1 MILVNLPVEIVSQIG
16 TYLSQHALASTSL
29 VCKAWRLAILPIL
42 YSSVII
48 GKNSHVKQFSTVLS
62 SGSVDSVQISS
73 CVKKLEIHLDDIDI
87 DQSVLALLEPWVSR
101 LTQLSE
107 FRWNLYYV
115 PDNLQLIQLFQT
127 ECPALSSVYISFP
140 WERDFFKSESGQI
153 QLSTLLGFKN
163 IVNFELQTDDFGKH
177 TRIFQLNISDYI
189 IEPGFEAEC
198 AQPLRALLLNCPGL
212 QSLTLY
218 FHDDDL
224 NYSLDTLVAPWDHEL
239 TLPQLKKLHIRGA
252 VELNLKTLFSPPGE
266 RPHAL
271 RDFLSRHPQIED
283 LELACCSVESY
294 DEETN
299 PHHFSLALPSL
310 KYLKGP
316 DLICDQLI
324 RSTVASKLETLNI
337 GQCSF
342 EAGVDFLPDK
352 VFGVQPLSKLRRLEI
367 ETDEFGDALEIMKL
381 ILPATEVLEELCITT
396 VPYRYHHAF
405 LGLLA
410 HTPQLRKLTMY
421 NFSTFFMK
429 ATASVLPGGDEEA
442 SYEAELKRKL
452 RILCPELETIN

>member
-163 IVNFELQTDDFGKH
+163 IVNFELQTDDF
-177 TRIFQLNISDYI
+177 
-189 IEPGFEAEC
+189 EPGFEAEC

-396 VPYRYHHAF
+396 VPYRYA
-405 LGLLA
+405 
-410 HTPQLRKLTMY
+410 QLRKLTMY